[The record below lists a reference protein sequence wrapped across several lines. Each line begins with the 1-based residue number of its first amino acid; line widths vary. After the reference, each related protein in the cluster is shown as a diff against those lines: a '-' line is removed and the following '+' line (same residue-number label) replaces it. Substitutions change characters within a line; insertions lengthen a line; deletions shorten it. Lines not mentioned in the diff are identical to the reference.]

1 MVNAPQ
7 SKSFLDQPF
16 LGTGW
21 GFPPSFNKL
30 NQNVVMV
37 KNQEDIEE
45 SLSILLST
53 TIGER
58 VMQPRYGCNLKKF
71 LFEPLNASIESYI
84 KKLVEEA
91 ILYFEPRIDPLGV
104 SLDAEDGKLE
114 ITVDYKIRSTNTR
127 SNFVYPFYIQE
138 GTNL

>member
-1 MVNAPQ
+1 MV
-7 SKSFLDQPF
+7 SDRPF

-21 GFPPSFNKL
+21 GFPPSFNKA

-37 KNQEDIEE
+37 KDREDIEE

-58 VMQPRYGCNLKKF
+58 VMQPRYGCNLKQF

-84 KKLVEEA
+84 RKLVEEA

-104 SLDAEDGKLE
+104 SLEAEDGKLE

>member
-1 MVNAPQ
+1 MVSTPQ
-7 SKSFLDQPF
+7 SVSLRDRPF

-21 GFPPSFNKL
+21 GFPPKFNKSS
-30 NQNVVMV
+30 QNIVMV
-37 KNQEDIEE
+37 KDREDIEE

-58 VMQPRYGCNLKKF
+58 VMQPRYGCNLKQF

-91 ILYFEPRIDPLGV
+91 ILYFEPRIDPLGI
-104 SLDAEDGKLE
+104 SLDADDGKLE
-114 ITVDYKIRSTNTR
+114 ITVDYIIRSTNTR